1 MKEIKNK
8 NLLRNQSFI
17 NNEWVNSFSNKKF
30 SVYNPLDLSLLNSIP
45 DCGEKETK
53 KAIDSAHNAF
63 MIWKELTAIKRSK
76 IIRNWHN
83 LILENKEDLARII
96 TLEQGKPLKESLGEI
111 DYGASFVD
119 WFAEEAKRIYGD
131 TIASNELDKRI
142 IVLKQPIGV
151 VAAITPWNFPIAM
164 ITRKIAPAL
173 AVGCTVVLKPSED
186 TPLSALALADL
197 AEKAGFPP
205 GVFNVITTNDPQ
217 NVGEILTTSPKIKKV
232 SFTGSSEVGKILMKQ
247 SSSTVKKLSME
258 LGGNAPF
265 IVFDDADI
273 DSAVEG
279 AMVSKFRNSGQT
291 CICANRIYVQS
302 GVLESFIKKFTKAVK
317 NQKVGSGLN
326 PSVEIGPLINSDAVL
341 KVKKILKDAVSKGAK
356 ILLGGKEHAE
366 GSNFVEPT
374 IVTNIS
380 DNMLICST
388 EIFGPVAAIYSFE
401 DEKEIVKIAN
411 NTSSGLA
418 AYFYGKDNS
427 RTWKTAEALE
437 YGMVGVNTGF
447 ISSNLAPFGGVKE
460 SGYGREGSKYG
471 INEYLVLKYVCIKV

>member
-401 DEKEIVKIAN
+401 DEKEIVKTAN

>member
-8 NLLRNQSFI
+8 NLLRNQCFI

-30 SVYNPLDLSLLNSIP
+30 SIYNPLDLSLLNSIP
-45 DCGEKETK
+45 DCGEKETR

-76 IIRNWHN
+76 IIRNWYN
-83 LILENKEDLARII
+83 LILENKKDLARII
-96 TLEQGKPLKESLGEI
+96 TLEQGKPLKESLGEV

-131 TIASNELDKRI
+131 TIASNESDKRI

-164 ITRKIAPAL
+164 ITRKVAPAL

-197 AEKAGFPP
+197 AEKAGFPS

-279 AMVSKFRNSGQT
+279 AMISKFRNSGQT

-341 KVKKILKDAVSKGAK
+341 KVKKILKDAVSKGAE
-356 ILLGGKEHAE
+356 ILLGGKEHTE

-380 DNMLICST
+380 DDMLICST
-388 EIFGPVAAIYSFE
+388 EIFGPIAAIYSFE
-401 DEKEIVKIAN
+401 DEKEIVKTAN

-418 AYFYGKDNS
+418 AYFYGKDSS
-427 RTWKTAEALE
+427 RIWKIAEALE

-447 ISSNLAPFGGVKE
+447 ISTNLAPFGGVKE